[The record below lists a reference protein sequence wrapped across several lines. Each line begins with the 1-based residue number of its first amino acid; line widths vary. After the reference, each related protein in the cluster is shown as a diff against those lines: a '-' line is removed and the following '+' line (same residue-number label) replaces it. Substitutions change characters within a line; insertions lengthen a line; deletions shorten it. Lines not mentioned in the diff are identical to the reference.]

1 MDSTRTWIEIVTLN
15 SKWGGNLPYA
25 NPAAGF
31 SIAGMILNFYHLLQ
45 TKTYNLGTQKGAAF
59 MDSAFFLLIPGK
71 IDFFQG
77 DEVGLMFD
85 FMIEE
90 DG

>member
-1 MDSTRTWIEIVTLN
+1 
-15 SKWGGNLPYA
+15 
-25 NPAAGF
+25 
-31 SIAGMILNFYHLLQ
+31 MILNFYHLLQ
-45 TKTYNLGTQKGAAF
+45 TKTYKLGTQKGAAF

-77 DEVGLMFD
+77 NEMGLMFD